1 MILSGTSGSF
11 SSPFHP
17 RNYPFNQTCSWNI
30 TAKQGYRVQLT
41 LPDYNLHG
49 GGNCS
54 CNFIEVQNSFTDVL
68 PPGKLC
74 VCPKEAIHSSGSGR
88 ITSTNYPNSNYT
100 AFRNCTW
107 NITAPANKRV
117 KFVFTDFLLSEC
129 SAKPCSEFCSYVEL
143 YDGGS
148 ANSPSLGRFCQGSP
162 RNESQ
167 FSTGNQM
174 FVMFHPGLIVD
185 RGFEANYSESSPGS
199 TPSPLTT
206 ETTLTSRSK
215 ETSASKKSLP
225 PNAVAGIVV
234 GGLIFVPFIV
244 IRVYYY
250 CRHGKSDRFLS

>member
-1 MILSGTSGSF
+1 MDYGGFEATYKLLNY
-11 SSPFHP
+11 SP
-17 RNYPFNQTCSWNI
+17 
-30 TAKQGYRVQLT
+30 
-41 LPDYNLHG
+41 
-49 GGNCS
+49 
-54 CNFIEVQNSFTDVL
+54 
-68 PPGKLC
+68 
-74 VCPKEAIHSSGSGR
+74 
-88 ITSTNYPNSNYT
+88 PN
-100 AFRNCTW
+100 
-107 NITAPANKRV
+107 
-117 KFVFTDFLLSEC
+117 EC

-250 CRHGKSDRFLS
+250 CRHVKKEGRTYPIPYEDTKENISGSPPNT